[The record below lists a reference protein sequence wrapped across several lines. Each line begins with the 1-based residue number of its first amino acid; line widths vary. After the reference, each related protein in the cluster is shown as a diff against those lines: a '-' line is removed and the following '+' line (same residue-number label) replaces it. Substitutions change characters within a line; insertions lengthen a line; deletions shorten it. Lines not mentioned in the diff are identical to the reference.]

1 MGAAFFDLDRTLV
14 DTNSG
19 GLWVRAEWRA
29 GRLDAWDVVRA
40 AWWLGRYHLGYA
52 DGLDAVL
59 RHAAARLAGTDEAV
73 LAARV
78 EAWFAAEVAGR
89 LRPGAVAALARH
101 RAAGDRLVVATTS
114 TQFVARAAC
123 AAFGLDVVLATTLE
137 VVDGRLTGRIA
148 DAALGDGK
156 AAQASRWA
164 AAAGIPMADCT
175 CYTDSFT
182 DMGLLSAVGRPV
194 VIAPDRRLAAE
205 ARRRG
210 WPVEDWGSARPAAA
224 PRWP

>member
-29 GRLDAWDVVRA
+29 GRLGSWDLARA
-40 AWWLGRYHLGYA
+40 AWWLGRYHLGHA

-59 RHAAARLAGTDEAV
+59 RHAAARLAGTAEAE

-78 EAWFAAEVAGR
+78 DAWFAAEVVAR
-89 LRPGAVAALARH
+89 LRPGAAAALARH
-101 RAAGDRLVVATTS
+101 RAAGDRLVIATTS

-123 AAFGLDVVLATTLE
+123 AAFGLEVALATTLE

-156 AAQASRWA
+156 TVQAARWA
-164 AAAGIPMADCT
+164 AAAGIPMSACT
-175 CYTDSFT
+175 FYTDSFA
-182 DMGLLSAVGRPV
+182 DLGLLAAVGRPV
-194 VIAPDRRLAAE
+194 VVAPDRRLAAE

-210 WPVEDWGSARPAAA
+210 WPIEDWGDAPPAA
-224 PRWP
+224 PTRWP